1 MKMGYRAPFPNVT
14 PLFAFTLCVAACC
27 TATIVESAEP
37 ASEDYKYRWRQQE
50 GKVHV
55 LWIGGGHWHDTLETA
70 AILRRVLERTGR
82 FHVTYTED
90 TDSLR
95 RLDNHDVVCFAAMLD
110 SLAPAEEQALLDTVR
125 KGKPLLAFHAAS
137 ACFRKPPPAK
147 PNDPVAEH
155 PRFYEML
162 GGYVERHPPLGPI
175 EVHVCPTGHPVTSG
189 LDGFVI
195 EDELF
200 LFREGP
206 QDNLVLLD
214 TVYEGK
220 RRPLAWTRKWG
231 EGRVLHVA
239 LGHGTKAAKNPAF
252 QQLILNGFAWLA
264 SD

>member
-1 MKMGYRAPFPNVT
+1 MKMGYRMPFAKVAR
-14 PLFAFTLCVAACC
+14 LFVFTLCVAACC
-27 TATIVESAEP
+27 TVTTAESAEP
-37 ASEDYKYRWRQQE
+37 TSSAHTFRWRQPE
-50 GKVHV
+50 GRVQV

-70 AILRRVLERTGR
+70 AILRRALEKTGR

-95 RLDNHDVVCFAAMLD
+95 RLDKYDVVCLAAMLD
-110 SLAPAEEQALLDTVR
+110 SLAPEEERNLLETVR
-125 KGKPLLAFHAAS
+125 QGKPFLAFHAAS
-137 ACFRKPPPAK
+137 ACFRKPPPAGQD
-147 PNDPVAEH
+147 DPVAEH
-155 PRFYEML
+155 PQFYEML

-175 EVHVCPTGHPVTSG
+175 EVHVCPADHPVTSG
-189 LDGFVI
+189 LDDFVI

-206 QDNLVLLD
+206 QNNHVLLD
-214 TVYEGK
+214 TVYEGE

-231 EGRVLHVA
+231 EGRVLHIA
-239 LGHGTKAAKNPAF
+239 LGHGTKAAENPAF